1 LEDNVGFECVYHY
14 HERVDGEYNKE
25 ETKTFKKKVGDPLD
39 DVPLEKLAAAIMAQL
54 ARRDIWIVDV
64 DVFEISKKEINFK
77 EAKGGIVL
85 KNKKFLFDGKVS
97 DIITVV
103 EEHPQQPQ
111 YSVAPYQAPPHQQQQ
126 SLSAAAT
133 PVQPHNMIQRPQRRA
148 VDVVVYSPEP
158 QQMFEAQKR
167 GLKLTVDKR
176 YEVFEKRPAPTG
188 VGEIFIIQDDAGRD
202 QSVSDAY
209 FVPGNIN
216 LFGDKELGFSESQKN
231 RESSNLLYSGNASG
245 DQMPNLRGKR

>member
-1 LEDNVGFECVYHY
+1 MGFECVYHY

-64 DVFEISKKEINFK
+64 DVFEISKKEVSFK

-85 KNKKFLFDGKVS
+85 KNKKFLFDGKVAEC
-97 DIITVV
+97 ITVV
-103 EEHPQQPQ
+103 EETPQPQ
-111 YSVAPYQAPPHQQQQ
+111 YSVAPYQAPHPHQQQ
-126 SLSAAAT
+126 SLSAAAA

-167 GLKLTVDKR
+167 GLKLTVDKK
-176 YEVFEKRPAPTG
+176 YEVLEKRPAPTG
-188 VGEIFIIQDDAGRD
+188 VGELFLVVDDAGRE
-202 QSVSDAY
+202 QTVSDAY

-216 LFGDKELGFSESQKN
+216 LFGDKELGFSESSKG
-231 RESSNLLYSGNASG
+231 RDGGNLLYQGGAVA
-245 DQMPNLRGKR
+245 DQMPNLRGRR

>member
-1 LEDNVGFECVYHY
+1 MGFECVYHY

-54 ARRDIWIVDV
+54 ARRDVWIVDV
-64 DVFEISKKEINFK
+64 DVFEISKKEISFK

-97 DIITVV
+97 ECVTVV
-103 EEHPQQPQ
+103 EETPEPQ
-111 YSVAPYQAPPHQQQQ
+111 YSVAPYQAPQHPQQN
-126 SLSAAAT
+126 LSAAAT
-133 PVQPHNMIQRPQRRA
+133 PVQPHNMMRPQQRRA
-148 VDVVVYSPEP
+148 VDVVIYSPEP

-167 GLKLTVDKR
+167 GLKLTVDKK

-188 VGEIFIIQDDAGRD
+188 VGEVFVIQDDAGRD
-202 QSVSDAY
+202 QLVSDAY
-209 FVPGNIN
+209 FVPANVN
-216 LFGDKELGFSESQKN
+216 LFGDRELGFSESTKD
-231 RESSNLLYSGNASG
+231 REGGNLLYSGGSVA
-245 DQMPNLRGKR
+245 DQMPNLRGRR